1 MLAKG
6 FSPRTAVAVVIANM
20 IGTGVFTSIGYQL
33 ADIDSAFVL
42 LLLWVVGG
50 CTALCGALTYA
61 ELGTRL
67 PRSGGEYHFLGQ
79 IYHPSLGFV
88 SGWISAL
95 VGFAAPTALVAMT
108 FAAYLSAALGES
120 FAVNQQVLAISL
132 VAVLTLF
139 HCRSTKSSA
148 GVQNIFT
155 LIKLLLILVFCLV
168 VGTSHQNPAPVD
180 FLPKA
185 GDDLMVFSAAF
196 AVSLIYVNYAYTG
209 WNAVTYITGELDSPQ
224 RNLPRVLIFSTLIVM
239 VLYVLIN
246 AVFLMAAPMDLM
258 RGKIEVGVIVAE
270 ATFGREGA
278 LVMGVV
284 LSLLL
289 VSTVSAMILA
299 GPRVLQ
305 VIGEDYPLFRYFAT
319 RSDGGVPA
327 RAILLQSGLT
337 IVFISTAT
345 FESVLIFSGFVLGLN
360 TLFTVAGIFVLRWRD
375 RHQTRPAQSGRAQSG
390 RTNSYRTYGYP
401 VTPLIFIGL
410 TLWTLIFLGI
420 NRPVEVAFGL
430 GLIATGFVAYLIVVL
445 LGRSVV
451 SDESNRDGS
460 DHI

>member
-1 MLAKG
+1 M
-6 FSPRTAVAVVIANM
+6 
-20 IGTGVFTSIGYQL
+20 
-33 ADIDSAFVL
+33 
-42 LLLWVVGG
+42 
-50 CTALCGALTYA
+50 
-61 ELGTRL
+61 
-67 PRSGGEYHFLGQ
+67 
-79 IYHPSLGFV
+79 GFV

-108 FAAYLSAALGES
+108 FAAYLTAALGEN
-120 FAVNQQVLAISL
+120 FAVNKQFLAISL
-132 VAVLTLF
+132 VVVLTLF
-139 HCRSTKSSA
+139 HCRSTQSSA
-148 GVQNIFT
+148 GVQNVFT
-155 LIKLLLILVFCLV
+155 VIKLLLIVLFCLI
-168 VGTSHQNPAPVD
+168 VGTNHQNPAPVD
-180 FLPKA
+180 FSPKA
-185 GDDLMVFSAAF
+185 DDDLMVFSAAF

-209 WNAVTYITGELDSPQ
+209 WNAVTYITSELDAPQ
-224 RNLPRVLIFSTLIVM
+224 RNLPRVLISSTLIVM

-360 TLFTVAGIFVLRWRD
+360 TLFTVAGIFILRWRD
-375 RHQTRPAQSGRAQSG
+375 RHQDKQNTSA
-390 RTNSYRTYGYP
+390 YRTYGYP

-410 TLWTLIFLGI
+410 TLWTLVFLGI
-420 NRPVEVAFGL
+420 NRPIEVAFGV
-430 GLIATGFVAYLIVVL
+430 GLIAAGFAAYFLAVA
-445 LGRSVV
+445 LGRSIV
-451 SDESNRDGS
+451 SEKPDRDRS

>member
-1 MLAKG
+1 
-6 FSPRTAVAVVIANM
+6 M

-79 IYHPSLGFV
+79 IYHPSMGFV

-108 FAAYLSAALGES
+108 FAAYLTAALGEN
-120 FAVNQQVLAISL
+120 FAVNKQFLAISL
-132 VAVLTLF
+132 VVVLTLF
-139 HCRSTKSSA
+139 HCRSTQSSA
-148 GVQNIFT
+148 GVQNVFT
-155 LIKLLLILVFCLV
+155 VIKLLLIVLFCLI
-168 VGTSHQNPAPVD
+168 VGTNHQNPAPVD
-180 FLPKA
+180 FSPKA
-185 GDDLMVFSAAF
+185 DDDLMVFSAAF

-209 WNAVTYITGELDSPQ
+209 WNAVTYITSELDAPQ
-224 RNLPRVLIFSTLIVM
+224 RNLPRVLISSTLIVM

-360 TLFTVAGIFVLRWRD
+360 TLFTVAGIFILRWRD
-375 RHQTRPAQSGRAQSG
+375 RHQDKQNTSA
-390 RTNSYRTYGYP
+390 YRTYGYP

-410 TLWTLIFLGI
+410 TLWTLVFLGI
-420 NRPVEVAFGL
+420 NRPIEVAFGV
-430 GLIATGFVAYLIVVL
+430 GLIAAGFAAYFLAVA
-445 LGRSVV
+445 LGRSIV
-451 SDESNRDGS
+451 SEKPDRDRS